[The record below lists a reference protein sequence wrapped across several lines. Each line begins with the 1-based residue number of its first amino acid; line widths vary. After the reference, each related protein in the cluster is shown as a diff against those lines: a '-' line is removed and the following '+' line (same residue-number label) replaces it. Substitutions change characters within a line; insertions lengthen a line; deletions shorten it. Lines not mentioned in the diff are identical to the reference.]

1 MTVLYC
7 GYQWQLKKV
16 GIVTSSLKR
25 NPRHVARMSEIVC
38 SHVLHHHHHQH
49 LQQQQQWM
57 SAVAEAQDEVD
68 YLLSR

>member
-25 NPRHVARMSEIVC
+25 NPRHVARMSETVC
-38 SHVLHHHHHQH
+38 SHVLHHHQH
-49 LQQQQQWM
+49 LQQQQWM
-57 SAVAEAQDEVD
+57 SAAAEAQDEVD